1 MVSKQFRRG
10 TSTRRRSR
18 RAYYTRRRRNR
29 LGAQGGSGGGGNGFR
44 SISPQFMRQV
54 KNRPSLRRRGY
65 LHAML
70 RPIVIVS
77 VLSTL
82 AYGTHYLYQ
91 RALISSA
98 LSIQSVRL
106 HQVPNMLIEPVRA
119 RLKPAYGKNLLALDL
134 EALRASIEEL
144 PAVHS
149 ASIRSVL
156 PDSLIVS
163 VEARDPKVR
172 VVSDRNTYIIDSEG
186 VVLDTYDR
194 PQPTLP
200 KIRLVDGGSLESAP
214 GQHLTND
221 PKHGRSLL
229 SALAIVDWMAQT
241 NAEFPTPL
249 DHVRI
254 DASGVVLVAASGRLD
269 IVLGDER
276 RMDAKMEAVR
286 SLLHANPPEDRSTID
301 ARYTDILVVRA
312 FEPDE
317 G

>member
-18 RAYYTRRRRNR
+18 GAYYTRRRKNR
-29 LGAQGGSGGGGNGFR
+29 LGTTSTGNGFR

-54 KNRPSLRRRGY
+54 KNRPALRRRGY
-65 LHAML
+65 LHAMI
-70 RPIVIVS
+70 RPIVIAS

-91 RALISSA
+91 RALVSSA

-119 RLKPAYGKNLLALDL
+119 RLRPAYGKNLLALDL

-149 ASIRSVL
+149 AGIRRVL

-163 VEARDPKVR
+163 VEARDPKVS
-172 VVSDRNTYIIDSEG
+172 VVSDRNTYIIDREG

-194 PQPTLP
+194 QRTKLP
-200 KIRLVDGGSLESAP
+200 KIRLVDGGSLESAA
-214 GQHLTND
+214 GQRLTND

-241 NAEFPTPL
+241 DAEFPTPL
-249 DHVRI
+249 DHIRI
-254 DASGVVLVAASGRLD
+254 DASGVVLVTASRQLD

-286 SLLHANPPEDRSTID
+286 SLLHANPPEDRSIID

-317 G
+317 D